1 MRRLDFLRD
10 LPADGA
16 QLIRH
21 VRRDLRPRRHPVA
34 HETEL
39 RPQTTHQVKQVRP
52 PVRHRFAPA
61 VHATHDLEL
70 LANEGTELASIIRR
84 RAT

>member
-1 MRRLDFLRD
+1 VRRLDFLRD
-10 LPADGA
+10 LRADGA

-21 VRRDLRPRRHPVA
+21 ARRDLRPRRHTVA

-52 PVRHRFAPA
+52 PMRHRFAPA
-61 VHATHDLEL
+61 VHAAHDVDL
-70 LANEGTELASIIRR
+70 LAHEGTELASIIRR
-84 RAT
+84 RTM